1 MTFSRGLILFESDH
15 GGFYLRRG
23 KTLPHRAIS
32 VAAYMSRLLEPSNKN
47 KNRVHSINYRV
58 HNLVDYKSFRYGIVN
73 EGGFTVV

>member
-1 MTFSRGLILFESDH
+1 MTFSRGLILLKSDH
-15 GGFYLRRG
+15 GDFYLRRG
-23 KTLPHRAIS
+23 KFYLIEPYQLH
-32 VAAYMSRLLEPSNKN
+32 MSRLLEQSNKN